1 MKLAIL
7 GGTFNPVHVGH
18 LFLAEEVRDL
28 LGYQRILFVPAN
40 VPVHK
45 SMPVEVGARHRLR
58 MLQLAVD
65 GWRGSLVDSCEL
77 ERGGN
82 SYSIDTLDYVLE
94 RYRPEGR
101 PGLIIGEDLVEGFP
115 AWKQAARLVELVELI
130 VARRLPLPVELDL
143 VGARADSVGAEA
155 DWPFPACVRRIENL
169 LLPVSSSEIR
179 RRLAAGRPVRH
190 LVPERVLR
198 YIRRHRLYE

>member
-1 MKLAIL
+1 MRLAIL

-28 LGYQRILFVPAN
+28 LGYERILFVPAN

-45 SMPVEVGARHRLR
+45 SMPVEVGVRHRLR
-58 MLQLAVD
+58 MLRLAVA
-65 GWRGSLVDSCEL
+65 GCRGFLVESCEL

-82 SYSIDTLDYVLE
+82 SYSIDTLQYVLE

-115 AWKQAARLVELVELI
+115 AWRQAARLAELAELI
-130 VARRLPLPVELDL
+130 VARRGPDQP
-143 VGARADSVGAEA
+143 APA
-155 DWPFPACVRRIENL
+155 WPFPACVRRIENL

-179 RRLAAGRPVRH
+179 RRLAAGRPARH

>member
-1 MKLAIL
+1 MRLAIL

-18 LFLAEEVRDL
+18 LFLAEEVRSL
-28 LGYQRILFVPAN
+28 LGYERILFVPAN
-40 VPVHK
+40 IPVHK
-45 SMPVEVGARHRLR
+45 SMPVEVGARHRLA
-58 MLQLAVD
+58 MLRLALA
-65 GWRGSLVDSCEL
+65 GSRDFQVETCEL

-82 SYSIDTLDYVLE
+82 SYSIDTLEHVLR

-115 AWKQAARLVELVELI
+115 AWRQAARLAELAELI
-130 VARRLPLPVELDL
+130 VARRAALPATAPGVA
-143 VGARADSVGAEA
+143 GAAP
-155 DWPFPACVRRIENL
+155 DWPFPASLRRIENL

-190 LVPERVLR
+190 LVPEQVLR
-198 YIRRHRLYE
+198 YIRRRRLYA